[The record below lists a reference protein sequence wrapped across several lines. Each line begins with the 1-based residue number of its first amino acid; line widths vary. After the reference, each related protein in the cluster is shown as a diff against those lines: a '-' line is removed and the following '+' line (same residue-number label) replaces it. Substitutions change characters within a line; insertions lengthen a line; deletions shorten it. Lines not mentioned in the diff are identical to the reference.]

1 MKKFLSVIL
10 ALVLALSCC
19 IFAVAED
26 SAPDIEALKARFV
39 AGEGPVADGY
49 SIDYMSYSPVGENDS
64 TKYPLVVLL
73 HGMTE
78 GAEPGA
84 QIERSNFPLWAS
96 DEMQSRFKGT
106 GGAFLLVARSREED
120 GLYWA
125 NQLIVPLKAAIDDFI
140 AKNSEH
146 IDTSRIYIGGFSMGG
161 KMTLKMAASYPRFF
175 AAAFP
180 MCPAHEFTTVEL
192 STLTQ
197 MPIWISASRYD
208 VLAGYYTYTS
218 DIWDKLMAIS
228 AVKSDCRISIFGKVC
243 YPDGTPTPSNHHV
256 WFAVLN
262 DMFTSDGGKY
272 YNMETFDGNGN
283 KIDLTY
289 PDGMI
294 SWLSSYSTDRSGD
307 KPEPS
312 GVIALSENTI
322 LSFKNMLWPMIR
334 CLFRIAA
341 SEVKGFFA

>member
-10 ALVLALSCC
+10 ALVIALSCC

-140 AKNSEH
+140 AKNSEPYLY
-146 IDTSRIYIGGFSMGG
+146 R
-161 KMTLKMAASYPRFF
+161 RF
-175 AAAFP
+175 
-180 MCPAHEFTTVEL
+180 L
-192 STLTQ
+192 
-197 MPIWISASRYD
+197 
-208 VLAGYYTYTS
+208 
-218 DIWDKLMAIS
+218 
-228 AVKSDCRISIFGKVC
+228 
-243 YPDGTPTPSNHHV
+243 DGRQ
-256 WFAVLN
+256 N
-262 DMFTSDGGKY
+262 D
-272 YNMETFDGNGN
+272 
-283 KIDLTY
+283 
-289 PDGMI
+289 
-294 SWLSSYSTDRSGD
+294 
-307 KPEPS
+307 
-312 GVIALSENTI
+312 A
-322 LSFKNMLWPMIR
+322 
-334 CLFRIAA
+334 
-341 SEVKGFFA
+341 